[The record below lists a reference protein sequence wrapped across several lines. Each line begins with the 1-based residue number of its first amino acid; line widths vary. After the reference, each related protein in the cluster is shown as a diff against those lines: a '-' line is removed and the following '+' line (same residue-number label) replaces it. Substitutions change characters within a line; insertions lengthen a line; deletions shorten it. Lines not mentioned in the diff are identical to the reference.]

1 MSEPD
6 DREKT
11 GAELPVTGDEP
22 APVPADRRVLL
33 EVTAMP

>member
-22 APVPADRRVLL
+22 RRSRLIVESL
-33 EVTAMP
+33 EVTVRP

>member
-6 DREKT
+6 DWEET
-11 GAELPVTGDEP
+11 DAELAVRGDEP